1 MVSSTLS
8 PAHKSSVTSKW
19 NGLIRNIRESIA
31 AVSPSQLV
39 DHVLSRE
46 RVVSGLS
53 PKEMLQR
60 SKELTVRARSEKKLW
75 RLIPD
80 AFSLVRE
87 AAYREFGYRHY
98 PVQILGGVHLAQD
111 RIIEMETGQGKSI
124 TALFPLYL
132 YGLLGKGAH
141 LATSNDYLAERD
153 AKTMANVFRQLGLSC
168 GFINGDM
175 KPDQRRINYGYD
187 ITYGTGTEFGFDF
200 LRDRIATPSRAS
212 TPSHVTQTNSCV
224 QRGRFFILADEADSL
239 LIDDANTPLILGTAG
254 NPQFALE
261 ELCHWSVRIARRLI
275 LDHDYERSKIDRS
288 FRLTR
293 DGRSKVRGL
302 ANGSQV
308 SNHYSMFDVFDYVEK
323 ALFAQ
328 NCMHREKQYI
338 VREKEIVLVQE
349 NTGRLGEGRQLQAGL
364 HQIIQAIEGV
374 PVTPPNEYS
383 ARITVQGFFMSYRH
397 LAGMTGTGLSAANEF
412 QKVYGRS
419 VVRIPTHRPSL
430 RMALPNCSTESMK
443 EKWELICRETDDLQ
457 KQGRAILIG
466 TRSIQKSE
474 ELSARLTEWGV
485 SHKTLNAKNH
495 AEEAAIIAKA
505 GESGSVTVATGM
517 AGRGT
522 DIKLAPSVKEA
533 GGLHVI
539 LSELHDSI
547 RSDQQMYGRCARQGD
562 PGSHRTYF
570 SREDDLLVSAMTCS
584 EKSKMSR
591 RIRIGE
597 LDQAMLKAQFH
608 HEAKQSK
615 MRIAQFE
622 HERKRLE
629 SIIQMGLDPVLDA
642 LV

>member
-1 MVSSTLS
+1 
-8 PAHKSSVTSKW
+8 
-19 NGLIRNIRESIA
+19 
-31 AVSPSQLV
+31 
-39 DHVLSRE
+39 
-46 RVVSGLS
+46 
-53 PKEMLQR
+53 
-60 SKELTVRARSEKKLW
+60 
-75 RLIPD
+75 
-80 AFSLVRE
+80 
-87 AAYREFGYRHY
+87 
-98 PVQILGGVHLAQD
+98 
-111 RIIEMETGQGKSI
+111 
-124 TALFPLYL
+124 
-132 YGLLGKGAH
+132 
-141 LATSNDYLAERD
+141 
-153 AKTMANVFRQLGLSC
+153 
-168 GFINGDM
+168 
-175 KPDQRRINYGYD
+175 
-187 ITYGTGTEFGFDF
+187 
-200 LRDRIATPSRAS
+200 
-212 TPSHVTQTNSCV
+212 
-224 QRGRFFILADEADSL
+224 
-239 LIDDANTPLILGTAG
+239 
-254 NPQFALE
+254 
-261 ELCHWSVRIARRLI
+261 
-275 LDHDYERSKIDRS
+275 
-288 FRLTR
+288 
-293 DGRSKVRGL
+293 
-302 ANGSQV
+302 
-308 SNHYSMFDVFDYVEK
+308 
-323 ALFAQ
+323 
-328 NCMHREKQYI
+328 
-338 VREKEIVLVQE
+338 
-349 NTGRLGEGRQLQAGL
+349 
-364 HQIIQAIEGV
+364 
-374 PVTPPNEYS
+374 
-383 ARITVQGFFMSYRH
+383 
-397 LAGMTGTGLSAANEF
+397 
-412 QKVYGRS
+412 
-419 VVRIPTHRPSL
+419 
-430 RMALPNCSTESMK
+430 MK